1 MLSLRPLFTALLVIL
16 VLVAG
21 TASAKNKI
29 FPGPY
34 SAEIYYITDGDTFFA
49 RVALWPGLSTDV
61 SVRIRGI
68 DTPESWRPKCES
80 EKAAGKAATEFLMQH
95 FDSPHRG
102 AVLGKP
108 MAKVSLSNVALGK
121 YSGRVLADVHHAGK
135 NIAKLI
141 LSEGHGREYSGGKRQ
156 SWC

>member
-1 MLSLRPLFTALLVIL
+1 M
-16 VLVAG
+16 
-21 TASAKNKI
+21 SAKTKI

-68 DTPESWRPKCES
+68 DTPESWRPKCKS
-80 EKAAGKAATEFLMQH
+80 EKAAGKAATVFLMQQ
-95 FDSPHRG
+95 FNSPHRG
-102 AVLGKP
+102 AVLGKA
-108 MAKVSLSNVALGK
+108 MAKVTLKNVALGK
-121 YSGRVLADVHHAGK
+121 YSGRVLADVQHAGED
-135 NIAKLI
+135 IAKLI
-141 LSEGHGREYSGGKRQ
+141 LSEGHGRKYAGGKRQ